1 MPSAALSPAQDH
13 RLDRVGGSVRGA
25 GVTRWRRPGSRAG
38 PESAGLAAPDADRLG
53 AGQLTDALDAGD
65 QRVAARPARQR
76 PRPWLMGSSSGLP
89 VGSAA
94 AGAATVTT
102 ASGYSSGSPSPRW
115 REVAGQH
122 LGGGQAAVG
131 QLARQRQRLQVGVEL
146 EREGV
151 VAQSR
156 PRESARRRCQLC
168 LVHSWNS
175 AAASEAVIRTAG
187 DRRNRDGRPDSR
199 SGLTLAWYAAQRYQ
213 TTVQLVSWKPA
224 VPPLLQQRTGPHRP
238 PDQGPHP
245 DEVLGKARLWQKT
258 R

>member
-1 MPSAALSPAQDH
+1 LPPRS
-13 RLDRVGGSVRGA
+13 
-25 GVTRWRRPGSRAG
+25 RRRAN
-38 PESAGLAAPDADRLG
+38 SAGSKRYTP
-53 AGQLTDALDAGD
+53 AG
-65 QRVAARPARQR
+65 RPARGR
-76 PRPWLMGSSSGLP
+76 RRRTARSGT
-89 VGSAA
+89 GAGR
-94 AGAATVTT
+94 GAARNRTPCKIRSRQRRRT
-102 ASGYSSGSPSPRW
+102 AAVPDRPGQALPRW

-175 AAASEAVIRTAG
+175 AAASEAFIRTAG
-187 DRRNRDGRPDSR
+187 SRRNRDSRPDSR

-213 TTVQLVSWKPA
+213 TTVQLMSWKPA